1 MTLPSVQWARCPGD
15 GRLHVLELTDLA
27 AAVARGY
34 NECLCGHRLPVEGLV
49 IEDGPAGALCLPCM
63 IGITAELPD
72 PGRMG
77 TAL

>member
-1 MTLPSVQWARCPGD
+1 MSLPSPLWARCPDD
-15 GRLHVLELTDLA
+15 GRLHVLESVDVASA
-27 AAVARGY
+27 ALRGY
-34 NECLCGHRLPVEGLV
+34 SECLCGHRLPAEGLA
-49 IEDGPAGALCLPCM
+49 IEDGPTGALCLPCM